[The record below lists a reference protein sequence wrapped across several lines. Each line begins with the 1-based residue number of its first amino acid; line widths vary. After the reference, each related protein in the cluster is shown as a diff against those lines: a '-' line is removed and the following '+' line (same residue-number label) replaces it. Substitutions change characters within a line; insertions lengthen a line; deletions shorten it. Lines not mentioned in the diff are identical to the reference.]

1 MNKAKTEI
9 DHNIDFYSHSSL
21 VSIEHLVE
29 ILIAH
34 MKITSFKVLTV
45 QECVLRSSERWLQSI
60 YKYTEKL

>member
-29 ILIAH
+29 MLIVH

-60 YKYTEKL
+60 YKYTEKS